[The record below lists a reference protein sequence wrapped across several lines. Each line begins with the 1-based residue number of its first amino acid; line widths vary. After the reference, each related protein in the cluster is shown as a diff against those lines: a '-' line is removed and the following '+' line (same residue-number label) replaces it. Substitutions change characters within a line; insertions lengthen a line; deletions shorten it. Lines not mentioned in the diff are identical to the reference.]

1 MVSVLI
7 VGYRNFDLGI
17 FNDKDPRIK
26 IIKKAIQRDLTR
38 LLEEGAEW
46 LIFTGNL
53 GFEVWALEVA
63 KKLQQDYDFQIATI
77 FTFENQGGNWNKA
90 NQEKLSRFKQVDFVK
105 YAYPHYENPIQF
117 RDYNHFLLSNTD
129 GAYIFYDEENETNL
143 KHLYQMMKKQEQ
155 YFIKQLTFDDLMRSQ
170 KIFPK
175 IRCLTLIFA
184 AHFLYN

>member
-63 KKLQQDYDFQIATI
+63 KELQKDYN
-77 FTFENQGGNWNKA
+77 TFIKPTSNIVLPITKNTKKSQNPSKSREFCYHQPNGSQCYSS
-90 NQEKLSRFKQVDFVK
+90 QEKMCNS
-105 YAYPHYENPIQF
+105 
-117 RDYNHFLLSNTD
+117 YNDQT
-129 GAYIFYDEENETNL
+129 
-143 KHLYQMMKKQEQ
+143 KK
-155 YFIKQLTFDDLMRSQ
+155 
-170 KIFPK
+170 
-175 IRCLTLIFA
+175 
-184 AHFLYN
+184 

>member
-63 KKLQQDYDFQIATI
+63 KKLQQDRFESGISLRNPLLQKLAHVGQSQRNRLEEIGLALETSAQTI
-77 FTFENQGGNWNKA
+77 RPEHLQQSEQHKTAQTLTESLAHGG
-90 NQEKLSRFKQVDFVK
+90 SRGR
-105 YAYPHYENPIQF
+105 
-117 RDYNHFLLSNTD
+117 RD
-129 GAYIFYDEENETNL
+129 
-143 KHLYQMMKKQEQ
+143 
-155 YFIKQLTFDDLMRSQ
+155 
-170 KIFPK
+170 
-175 IRCLTLIFA
+175 
-184 AHFLYN
+184 

>member
-26 IIKKAIQRDLTR
+26 IIKKAIQRDLMR

-53 GFEVWALEVA
+53 GFEVLALEVA
-63 KKLQQDYDFQIATI
+63 KELQKDYDFQIATI
-77 FTFENQGGNWNKA
+77 FTFENQGEIWNEA
-90 NQEKLSRFKQVDFVK
+90 NQEKLSCFKQVDFVK
-105 YAYPHYENPIQF
+105 YAYSHYENPSQF

-143 KHLYQMMKKQEQ
+143 KYLYQMMKKQEQ
-155 YFIKQLTFDDLMRSQ
+155 YFIKQLTFDDLNEVAENFSE
-170 KIFPK
+170 
-175 IRCLTLIFA
+175 
-184 AHFLYN
+184 N